1 MMRGT
6 ICVVEDDLTIRLWLV
21 RVLEDAN
28 FPVVD
33 FDSADRA
40 LIHLGRHATGVI
52 MILAGSHLSGI
63 FDGPD
68 LAQIASISWPSVT
81 VVVAKEADSVIANV
95 PVGTII
101 MSRPLEDGDVLA
113 SAHLSQQRDEL
124 RRNMDRQFSGKSRHD
139 VPSSRPT

>member
-40 LIHLGRHATGVI
+40 LIHLGRHATGVT
-52 MILAGSHLSGI
+52 MILAGTHLPGI
-63 FDGPD
+63 FNGTD

-81 VVVAKEADSVIANV
+81 VVVTKEADSVIADV

-101 MSRPLEDGDVLA
+101 VSTPLKDADVLA
-113 SAHLSQQRDEL
+113 SARLAQQRDEL
-124 RRNMDRQFSGKSRHD
+124 RRNIDRQFSGKRSHD
-139 VPSSRPT
+139 VPSSRTT

>member
-1 MMRGT
+1 MRGT
-6 ICVVEDDLTIRLWLV
+6 ICVVEDDLIIRLWLV
-21 RVLEDAN
+21 RVLEEAD

-40 LIHLGRHATGVI
+40 LIHLGRHAAGVI
-52 MILAGSHLSGI
+52 MILTGSHLPGI

-81 VVVAKEADSVIANV
+81 VVVTKDADSAIAEV
-95 PVGTII
+95 PAGTII
-101 MSRPLEDGDVLA
+101 MSKPFEDANVLA
-113 SAHLSQQRDEL
+113 SAQLAQQREEL
-124 RRNMDRQFSGKSRHD
+124 RRNMDRQFTGKLRQD